1 MDETDQPQDPVPSAL
16 LPTGNGEPSYGSSPL
31 KFVGER
37 QLLLNE
43 AHARPPVDIPIKSS
57 VTRLMMTA
65 PAGTDGNDPAFEHL
79 QRMCS
84 ETSCPVPAKQAKH
97 HVFETGSLRIVWER
111 HTEFYSLT
119 FIRPELGDALFSET
133 ALGNVPPQ
141 WLAEQPGEV
150 LSATH
155 LVVLPVTVYEDEFE
169 IARKAFGRN
178 DFTASK
184 ATNGPVTI
192 ASDFRAH
199 ADGFTRV
206 LVFDRGTGD
215 GFRGR
220 LVQRLL
226 EIDAYRLAA
235 LMALP
240 VARKLTIDLNGLER
254 RLEEIIHRLASKP
267 EMGVDRQL
275 LDDLSEIAGTIEE
288 LEQETHFRLSASA
301 AYYRIVLERVDRL
314 REERIDGRQRIGMFM
329 ERRLGPAMRTCEATE
344 RRLQNLA
351 NRTSRAAQLLR
362 TRVNVAVEEGN
373 KSLLE
378 SLNKRSEAQL
388 RLQQTVEGLSAV
400 ALTYYAVGL
409 VSYMASAAVDA
420 GLDVPKNLIVGLSV
434 PILAALTL
442 LGLKRMRDNLH
453 KG

>member
-1 MDETDQPQDPVPSAL
+1 MDDTDQRQDPVPSAL
-16 LPTGNGEPSYGSSPL
+16 MPTAVDESSYSGSPFR
-31 KFVGER
+31 FVAER

-43 AHARPPVDIPIKSS
+43 AHARPPVAIPLKSA

-65 PAGTDGNDPAFEHL
+65 PPGGDGGDPAFEHL
-79 QRMCS
+79 QMMCR
-84 ETSCPVPAKQAKH
+84 ETSCPIPAQQSKH
-97 HVFETGSLRIVWER
+97 HIFESSSLRIVWER

-119 FIRPELGDALFSET
+119 FIRPELDDALFTET
-133 ALGNVPPQ
+133 ALSNVPPG
-141 WLAEQPGEV
+141 WLAKAPGEV

-155 LVVLPVTVYEDEFE
+155 LLVLPVTVYEDEFE
-169 IARKAFGRN
+169 IARKAFGRD

-199 ADGFTRV
+199 ADGFTRM

-220 LVQRLL
+220 LVQRVL

-240 VARKLTIDLNGLER
+240 VARKLTQDLNALEQ
-254 RLEEIIHRLASKP
+254 RLETIIHRLAKNQKV
-267 EMGVDRQL
+267 GTDRAL

-288 LEQETHFRLSASA
+288 LEQDTHFRLSASA
-301 AYYRIVLERVDRL
+301 AYYRIVLERIERL

-373 KSLLE
+373 SRLLE

-409 VSYMASAAVDA
+409 VAYMAGAAVDA
-420 GLDVPKNLIVGLSV
+420 GVDVPKNLIVGLSV
-434 PILAALTL
+434 PIIAALTL
-442 LGLKRMRDNLH
+442 LALKRMRDNIH